1 MELTRARFR
10 RLIEPVHD
18 GALAFARSLCRSSAD
33 GDDLFQE
40 ALVRALAKLDGLRDD
55 AAFRPWFY
63 RVLVSVHRNRCRRP
77 WWRRLVPFADR
88 EHDRASGDRTDE
100 AVAGAQRARLALAE
114 LPAEQREA
122 LVLFELEGW
131 TVEEIAE
138 LHAVSVS
145 AIKSRLA
152 RGRDR
157 LRAIYV
163 ERFAVD
169 LTPRPS
175 LVAGGS

>member
-1 MELTRARFR
+1 MEPTRTRFR
-10 RLIEPVHD
+10 RLIEPLHD
-18 GALAFARSLCRSSAD
+18 AALAFARSLCRSRAD

-40 ALVRALAKLDGLRDD
+40 ALVRALAKLDGLRED

-63 RVLVSVHRNRCRRP
+63 RVVVSVHRNRCRRP
-77 WWRRLVPFADR
+77 WWRRLVPLGD
-88 EHDRASGDRTDE
+88 HDRATPAPRTDDE
-100 AVAGAQRARLALAE
+100 LGAAERARIALAE

-122 LVLFELEGW
+122 IVLFELEGW
-131 TVEEIAE
+131 TVDEIAE
-138 LHAVSVS
+138 LHAVSAS

-157 LRAIYV
+157 LRAIYI

-169 LTPRPS
+169 LTPHPT
-175 LVAGGS
+175 LAAGGPR